1 MADRP
6 TPQSACLDKRVRV
19 SKMAHSEH
27 NSQKGLWLSCLL
39 LSLVFQLQHTQSQ
52 VSGFSLQ
59 SSHCSKSERL
69 CRQHR
74 SEMPVVENTFISS
87 RINQRNSVCLEMA
100 DMDAMEKPAPG
111 PPCIIKV
118 LGVGGGGGN
127 AVNRMIESQIEGVSF
142 WAINTDAQALAKSLA
157 PNVLN
162 IGRTLTRGL
171 GAGGDPSVGKQAAL
185 ENTKEVHRV
194 CEGADMVFITA
205 GMGGGTGS
213 GAAPVVADIAKND
226 CDCLTVGVVTKPF
239 AFEGRKRMKQADG
252 AIEELRKHV
261 DTLIVVS
268 NDKLLRIVPD
278 NTPVTDAFLV
288 ADDILR
294 QGVIGISE
302 IILKTGLV
310 NVDFADVRAV
320 MKDAGTALMGV
331 GTGEG
336 KNRASDAAVAAI
348 SSPLLDFPIQ
358 RAKRIVFNIVGGENM
373 GLQEINE
380 ASEVIYE
387 NADDNANIIFG
398 ALVDPTMGEEI
409 SITVLACDFDD
420 ASVSV
425 DLLEEQEGDLD
436 LDEIMDPNFYKDR
449 RKNTQSPLGP
459 DASLEETRVAITR
472 GFKKPIDPS
481 DGEETEKEKED
492 DLVASSD
499 ELEGAVKVNSF
510 AIATALENLSNY
522 LRAGVL
528 NDGLNIVSLGAN

>member
-1 MADRP
+1 MADAVDIDRANP
-6 TPQSACLDKRVRV
+6 S
-19 SKMAHSEH
+19 
-27 NSQKGLWLSCLL
+27 
-39 LSLVFQLQHTQSQ
+39 
-52 VSGFSLQ
+52 
-59 SSHCSKSERL
+59 
-69 CRQHR
+69 
-74 SEMPVVENTFISS
+74 
-87 RINQRNSVCLEMA
+87 
-100 DMDAMEKPAPG
+100 
-111 PPCIIKV
+111 PPCVIKV

-127 AVNRMIESQIEGVSF
+127 AVNRMIASQIEGVSF

-162 IGRTLTRGL
+162 IGRALTRGL
-171 GAGGDPSVGKQAAL
+171 GAGGDPRVGRQAAL
-185 ENTKEVHRV
+185 ENQKEILRI
-194 CEGADMVFITA
+194 CEGADMIFITA

-213 GAAPVVADIAKND
+213 GAAPVVAEIAKGD

-239 AFEGRKRMKQADG
+239 AFEGRNRMRQAEA

-302 IILKTGLV
+302 IILKAGLV

-331 GTGEG
+331 GTGVG

-358 RAKRIVFNIVGGENM
+358 RAKRIVFNIVGGEDM

-398 ALVDPTMGEEI
+398 ALVDPTMDEEI
-409 SITVLACDFDD
+409 SITVLACDFDSD
-420 ASVSV
+420 PSV
-425 DLLEEQEGDLD
+425 DILAEVEEDDYLERTK
-436 LDEIMDPNFYKDR
+436 DPNFYKER

-459 DASLEETRVAITR
+459 DATLEEARIAITR
-472 GFKKPIDPS
+472 GFKKPVS
-481 DGEETEKEKED
+481 
-492 DLVASSD
+492 SSD
-499 ELEGAVKVNSF
+499 DDEQERNRG
-510 AIATALENLSNY
+510 
-522 LRAGVL
+522 LRKFLRRFTRRG
-528 NDGLNIVSLGAN
+528 D

>member
-1 MADRP
+1 MALSIRL
-6 TPQSACLDKRVRV
+6 TACLSLTWILQSACISAFTSRDGACPPRRSTRKIQSPFILYGAAPTKDDD
-19 SKMAHSEH
+19 EFDE
-27 NSQKGLWLSCLL
+27 LL
-39 LSLVFQLQHTQSQ
+39 ALA
-52 VSGFSLQ
+52 
-59 SSHCSKSERL
+59 E
-69 CRQHR
+69 
-74 SEMPVVENTFISS
+74 
-87 RINQRNSVCLEMA
+87 
-100 DMDAMEKPAPG
+100 PG

-127 AVNRMIESQIEGVSF
+127 AVNRMIQTRIEGVTF

-171 GAGGDPSVGKQAAL
+171 GAGGDPAVGAKAAL
-185 ENTKEVHRV
+185 ENTAELERICK
-194 CEGADMVFITA
+194 GADMVFITA

-213 GAAPVVADIAKND
+213 GAAPVVAEIAKTD
-226 CDCLTVGVVTKPF
+226 CGCLTVGVVTKPF
-239 AFEGRKRMKQADG
+239 AFEGRRRMVQAEK

-261 DTLIVVS
+261 DTVIVVS

-294 QGVIGISE
+294 QGVVGISE

-331 GTGEG
+331 GTGVG
-336 KNRASDAAVAAI
+336 KNRASDAAIAAI

-358 RAKRIVFNIVGGENM
+358 KAKRIVFNIVGGLDM

-398 ALVDPTMGEEI
+398 ALVDPSMKEEI
-409 SITVLACDFDD
+409 SITVLACDFDT
-420 ASVSV
+420 ST
-425 DLLEEQEGDLD
+425 EEQINSGNDSLSSE
-436 LDEIMDPNFYKDR
+436 ERDPNFYKER
-449 RKNTQSPLGP
+449 RKATQSPLGP
-459 DASLEETRVAITR
+459 DASLAETRVAITR
-472 GFKKPIDPS
+472 GFKKPVDPK
-481 DGEETEKEKED
+481 DAEKK
-492 DLVASSD
+492 S
-499 ELEGAVKVNSF
+499 KKKK
-510 AIATALENLSNY
+510 
-522 LRAGVL
+522 
-528 NDGLNIVSLGAN
+528 GLGGFFQKIFGR

>member
-1 MADRP
+1 MWP
-6 TPQSACLDKRVRV
+6 F
-19 SKMAHSEH
+19 
-27 NSQKGLWLSCLL
+27 LL
-39 LSLVFQLQHTQSQ
+39 IFAAFQLQHNTISFTA
-52 VSGFSLQ
+52 SGFTIKNNIKQQLSLLQ
-59 SSHCSKSERL
+59 QQPKQIVGAASNSLSPMSIVPDYDSRRRRTNNKQRLMQLHVFSEDGEATDR
-69 CRQHR
+69 
-74 SEMPVVENTFISS
+74 PT
-87 RINQRNSVCLEMA
+87 
-100 DMDAMEKPAPG
+100 PG

-127 AVNRMIESQIEGVSF
+127 AVNRMIQGQIEGVSF

-162 IGRTLTRGL
+162 IGRALTRGL
-171 GAGGDPSVGKQAAL
+171 GAGGDPRVGEKAAL
-185 ENTKEVHRV
+185 ENSKEVHRL
-194 CEGADMVFITA
+194 CEGADMIFITA

-213 GAAPVVADIAKND
+213 GAAPVVAEIAKND
-226 CDCLTVGVVTKPF
+226 CGCLTVGVVTKPF
-239 AFEGRKRMKQADG
+239 AFEGRKRMKQADA

-348 SSPLLDFPIQ
+348 SSPLLDFPIK
-358 RAKRIVFNIVGGENM
+358 RAKRIVFNIVGGESM
-373 GLQEINE
+373 GLKEINE

-409 SITVLACDFDD
+409 SITVLACDFDEAID
-420 ASVSV
+420 VLA
-425 DLLEEQEGDLD
+425 EQEVNVDVML
-436 LDEIMDPNFYKDR
+436 DPNFYKDR

-459 DASLEETRVAITR
+459 DASLEETRIAITR
-472 GFKKPIDPS
+472 GFKMPTDPKYKDT
-481 DGEETEKEKED
+481 DGEEDAKGKR
-492 DLVASSD
+492 
-499 ELEGAVKVNSF
+499 GR
-510 AIATALENLSNY
+510 
-522 LRAGVL
+522 LRRFFRKFTG
-528 NDGLNIVSLGAN
+528 GPEESE